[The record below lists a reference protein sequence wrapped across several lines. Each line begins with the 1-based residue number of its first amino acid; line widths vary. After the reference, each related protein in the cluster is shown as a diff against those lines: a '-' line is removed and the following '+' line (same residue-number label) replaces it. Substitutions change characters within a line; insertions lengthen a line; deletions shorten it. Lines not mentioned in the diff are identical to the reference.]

1 MSRNGPQ
8 NSCRILWF
16 LFSYACAQ
24 AACQSFPGA
33 KPASTS
39 HRTSNYPGHPI
50 FPIHQSYG
58 RVAYVNAISNA
69 IPPADTKKPVKR
81 QLNLDVSLKNKKNVF
96 FCNASFPVYNNHFLI
111 RTFSIMTKRL
121 IKQEIQR
128 KTRPRS
134 FHRLYQLARNFV
146 QQPRRL
152 YQLHREV

>member
-33 KPASTS
+33 KPASTNPALPTILDTQS
-39 HRTSNYPGHPI
+39 SQSTKATAALLMLMLLATQFLHPML
-50 FPIHQSYG
+50 
-58 RVAYVNAISNA
+58 
-69 IPPADTKKPVKR
+69 KKPVKR
-81 QLNLDVSLKNKKNVF
+81 QLNLHVSLKNKKNVF

-111 RTFSIMTKRL
+111 RTFSIITKRL

-128 KTRPRS
+128 KTRPRL
-134 FHRLYQLARNFV
+134 FK
-146 QQPRRL
+146 
-152 YQLHREV
+152 